1 MIKTILASTG
11 EIDDIELAVSEI
23 MGQLDVGN
31 QLLSHSVGIVSC
43 HYEFISSG
51 ALAAICEALPFETA
65 GAVTMNQATNCAM
78 GTFVLS
84 VMVLTSDDVV
94 FTTTLSEPLN
104 AEMPERLGAA
114 YQALVAQ
121 QQDAPALLLIY
132 APFMAQNSGDDYVNL
147 FTEFS
152 GGVPCFGTMAI
163 DDSDSFTFENC
174 MSIYHGAPYS
184 DRICLVG
191 IHGDIKPRFFL
202 ATISP
207 DKVFA
212 KPALITKSEGHILQE
227 VNGRPVVE
235 YFSNLGLTTATETQY
250 ATASLPFM
258 INYED
263 GTPPVSKVFI
273 SLTPENYALCAGA
286 MPEGVSLYIGVFDK
300 DDVLLTSGE
309 AIDTVLADLEG
320 ASAMLIYSCISRSM
334 SLGSDTM
341 AELELIQGKVGQSI
355 PLLMA
360 YSGGEMCPTQI
371 SNDKA
376 INRFHNNTFI
386 GCVF

>member
-1 MIKTILASTG
+1 MIKTLIATTS
-11 EIDDIELAVSEI
+11 EIDDIELAVEEI
-23 MGQLDVGN
+23 RRQLDWEN
-31 QLLSHSVGIVSC
+31 QGRKNSLGIISC
-43 HYEFISSG
+43 HYEFINSG
-51 ALAAICEALPFETA
+51 ALPAICEALPFETA
-65 GAVTMNQATNCAM
+65 GAVTMNQTTNEEM
-78 GTFVLS
+78 GTFLFT
-84 VMVLTSDDVV
+84 VMVLTSDEVT
-94 FTTTLSEPLN
+94 FSTTLSEPLS
-104 AEMPERLGAA
+104 EQMPERLTAA
-114 YQALVAQ
+114 YQALAAQ
-121 QQDAPALLLIY
+121 EPDAPALLLAY

-147 FTEFS
+147 LTQLS

-174 MSIYHGAPYS
+174 QSIYKGMPYS

-273 SLTPENYALCAGA
+273 SLTPENHALCAGA
-286 MPEGVSLYIGVFDK
+286 MPEGASLYIGVFDK

-334 SLGSDTM
+334 SLGSDNM
-341 AELELIQGKVGQSI
+341 AELELIQEKVGDAI

-376 INRFHNNTFI
+376 VNRFHNNTFI